1 MSAGWCMG
9 ATVKILLVL
18 CCFVFRGDS
27 ISDTI
32 IRGNTKFH
40 TMETSP
46 SENKTVIYFSYMA
59 ASESQEYQREKQ
71 ARLISGALSYAVSKI
86 NNDSNL
92 LPNHTLAFK
101 WSDTLSDELEVL
113 RQMCHSWTDEVYA
126 FFGPE
131 TYCGVAA
138 RLAAAWNTPMIS
150 YKCATHEVSNKTI
163 YPTFARTFP
172 PANQV
177 TKFIVSLLKHH
188 NWTQYSLVVGSS
200 NRMMD
205 IKSKLVQLSTEYNL
219 SIINI
224 TTYKEPYIP
233 IVGNSEIPGI
243 VNNTYPH
250 TRIYVFLGD
259 QNGIVD
265 FMCNLYD
272 MGVLDGGKYI
282 VIYIDHMP
290 YNKNGSLKYF
300 KKAMDNPTDNLN
312 CGAAARS
319 LLVMAPQPPSNRNY
333 KHFEKMVNEY
343 NEKAPFN
350 FPDPFAAGKK
360 VPLFAAHLYDAVY
373 LYAECIH
380 NMLLEN
386 LNIRNGTDV
395 INRIRNKRFQSI
407 QGFQC
412 LIDENGDAL
421 GNYSLLAWKEDYS
434 PNREANFSMD
444 PVGSFIIDNHKSLPV
459 SQLRFL

>member
-150 YKCATHEVSNKTI
+150 Y
-163 YPTFARTFP
+163 
-172 PANQV
+172 
-177 TKFIVSLLKHH
+177 
-188 NWTQYSLVVGSS
+188 
-200 NRMMD
+200 
-205 IKSKLVQLSTEYNL
+205 
-219 SIINI
+219 
-224 TTYKEPYIP
+224 
-233 IVGNSEIPGI
+233 
-243 VNNTYPH
+243 
-250 TRIYVFLGD
+250 
-259 QNGIVD
+259 
-265 FMCNLYD
+265 
-272 MGVLDGGKYI
+272 
-282 VIYIDHMP
+282 
-290 YNKNGSLKYF
+290 
-300 KKAMDNPTDNLN
+300 
-312 CGAAARS
+312 
-319 LLVMAPQPPSNRNY
+319 
-333 KHFEKMVNEY
+333 
-343 NEKAPFN
+343 
-350 FPDPFAAGKK
+350 
-360 VPLFAAHLYDAVY
+360 
-373 LYAECIH
+373 
-380 NMLLEN
+380 
-386 LNIRNGTDV
+386 
-395 INRIRNKRFQSI
+395 
-407 QGFQC
+407 
-412 LIDENGDAL
+412 
-421 GNYSLLAWKEDYS
+421 
-434 PNREANFSMD
+434 
-444 PVGSFIIDNHKSLPV
+444 
-459 SQLRFL
+459 